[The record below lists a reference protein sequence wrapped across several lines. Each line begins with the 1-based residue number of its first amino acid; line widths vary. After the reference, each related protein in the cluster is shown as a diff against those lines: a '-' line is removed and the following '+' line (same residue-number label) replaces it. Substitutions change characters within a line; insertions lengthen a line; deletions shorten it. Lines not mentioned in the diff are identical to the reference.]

1 MEENVEESESSILQS
16 SGPRGPRGRRGGR
29 RRADEHIDLTD
40 SSPQKDLDESIEK
53 EVGMTRGG
61 SGITRGESGMTMGG
75 SGMTRGESGIT
86 KGESGMTRG
95 ARGRRGG
102 SGRGRRGGGRLSRL
116 CYIDLMD
123 LTTHSRVGVAAKIL
137 LTRPELM
144 QG

>member
-29 RRADEHIDLTD
+29 RRTEEHVDLTD
-40 SSPQKDLDESIEK
+40 SSPQKDLDETIEK

-61 SGITRGESGMTMGG
+61 SGMTRGGLGMTRSG
-75 SGMTRGESGIT
+75 SGMTRGGR
-86 KGESGMTRG
+86 GVTRG
-95 ARGRRGG
+95 GRGMRVG
-102 SGRGRRGGGRLSRL
+102 SGRGRRGGGRLIRPF
-116 CYIDLMD
+116 YIDLMD

>member
-29 RRADEHIDLTD
+29 RRAEEHVDLTD
-40 SSPQKDLDESIEK
+40 SSPQKDFDETIEK
-53 EVGMTRGG
+53 EVRMTRGGLGMTRGG
-61 SGITRGESGMTMGG
+61 
-75 SGMTRGESGIT
+75 
-86 KGESGMTRG
+86 SGMTRG
-95 ARGRRGG
+95 ARGVTRGARGMRGG
-102 SGRGRRGGGRLSRL
+102 SGRGRRGGGRLIRP